1 MPAPRPG
8 SGSPNRGA
16 VQGALRAPG
25 MRGSME
31 NEHQQQLLSRL
42 ITYVPFHWVR
52 RGLENPVLPR
62 PASEWRHGAVLA
74 AELLG
79 LGPLAEHANRLG
91 ADGAD
96 ELCRLLNL
104 GLAAILEQAIFPQG
118 GQLVRLGGEQV
129 LAFFVGE
136 SALARAAQAGLE
148 IHGALARS
156 GPRLGGIPA
165 LALRAAVAKG
175 PMYLAQIG
183 DPAERMEVVLAGPA
197 VVDALSAVTEARGGE
212 LVIPAAQAEASSAIG
227 IAAVRG
233 AVAAVAAVDPAPAPV
248 PIPDFGPDLGEQ
260 TVAKINALR
269 PFVGPELFDRLLAD
283 PAVPPPPPQ
292 LKRATVLLAE
302 FWHIDPARTTSRDEF
317 NRRFLLANRIVQ
329 RHGGQLAR
337 LDFTA
342 KGRKLTAVFGLPESR
357 GTDEE
362 RALGCALELR
372 EALGSVRMRAAVN
385 TGFLFSGEVGSA
397 LKREQVILGAPVQVA
412 SRLLAA
418 ADEGAIVAG
427 PETCRGG
434 GAGFE
439 LGPVW
444 QVRIPGTRAPVT
456 VRAVLRRQD
465 RIRQAVAPGRLAGR
479 ARELESA
486 LKSFEWILRD
496 GGGALVVRADQGSGK
511 TRFLREL
518 VALARTRARVGFKRL
533 RCSYLTRE
541 RPFALVEACLQALTG
556 ESRPLAAWV
565 EEVPELME
573 SQLKALGEL
582 ATLNGRADYV
592 SLQQRLAVDALAVLG
607 NRPKSVL
614 VLDDLHEADP
624 ESLAVFRELARTQ
637 ALSFLASSGEPLE
650 GFPELH
656 LPPLD
661 ATGLADLTREALGE
675 APPALVNWLEHR
687 SAGNVLQA
695 RALLAWLI
703 ESDALE
709 KGPAGISLRAPGLEP
724 TPAAL
729 KLPVAYE
736 VYPAGQTE
744 SGPTSL
750 DSDPGLVTDPGA
762 PPPGADGVAL
772 AAHRRRHRELAE
784 LIESVPG
791 ASEERREELA
801 ILYGESDRAEKAV
814 YYARTAAKAALARNR
829 YGLALS
835 WTEAAARSAQ
845 LVDDPALIREV
856 RVEEAEAWHRLYDP
870 HRAAAIAREVEAS
883 AAQAGDAALAERAA
897 LLVAQALAD
906 GYAPGA
912 EEACHAVLIRA
923 EPGSLAEAQARL
935 SLARVLRGRGELPE
949 AEQLVE
955 RASVLA
961 AAGQDEE
968 LRIHALIESAL
979 LRAEKGELPRARA
992 ALETAATL
1000 SRPHALARARVLV
1013 LLNLGVVRAH
1023 DADVPG
1029 AAQAY
1034 HDAERLAVE
1043 LGLVIPRA
1051 AALVN
1056 LSDLHR
1062 DAGDREQAW
1071 TFANLAQVE
1080 ARRAGDARVAGAAA
1094 LTRALSAGPE
1104 VDAVS
1109 IGAEALRQL
1118 EPLEDASL
1126 FIEAAAR
1133 LAHMAL
1139 DRGER
1144 QWAVQLFTAARA
1156 RAEAT
1161 GIARHQRAL
1170 DRLDSLLHAS
1180 MPRVPV
1186 AAREDAIVTA
1196 PGV

>member
-1 MPAPRPG
+1 
-8 SGSPNRGA
+8 
-16 VQGALRAPG
+16 
-25 MRGSME
+25 ME

-52 RGLENPVLPR
+52 AALERPEPPR

-74 AELLG
+74 AELVG

-91 ADGAD
+91 AEGAD

-136 SALARAAQAGLE
+136 TAVARAAQAGLE

-156 GPRLGGIPA
+156 GPRVGGVPA

-183 DPAERMEVVLAGPA
+183 DPSERMEVVLAGPA
-197 VVDALSAVTEARGGE
+197 VVDALSAVGEARGGE
-212 LVIPAAQAEASSAIG
+212 LVMPAVQVERDGAIG
-227 IAAVRG
+227 VAGTRG
-233 AVAAVAAVDPAPAPV
+233 AVATVAAVDPPPAPV
-248 PIPDFGPDLGEQ
+248 PIPDFGPDLGQ
-260 TVAKINALR
+260 DTLAKINALR
-269 PFVGPELFDRLLAD
+269 PFVAPELFDRLLAD
-283 PAVPPPPPQ
+283 PAVTPSPPQ

-302 FWHIDPARTTSRDEF
+302 FWHIDPARSTSREEF
-317 NRRFLLANRIVQ
+317 NRRFLLANRVVQ

-342 KGRKLTAVFGLPESR
+342 RGRKLTAVFGLPESH
-357 GTDEE
+357 GSDEE

-385 TGFLFSGEVGSA
+385 TGFVFSGELGSA
-397 LKREQVILGAPVQVA
+397 LKREQVVLGAPVQVA
-412 SRLLAA
+412 GRLLST

-427 PETCRGG
+427 PETCRAG

-444 QVRIPGTRAPVT
+444 QVRIPGTRAPT
-456 VRAVLRRQD
+456 SVRAVLRRQD

-479 ARELESA
+479 TRELESA
-486 LKSFEWILRD
+486 LKSFDWIIKD
-496 GGGALVVRADQGSGK
+496 GGGALVVRAEQGAGK

-518 VALARTRARVGFKRL
+518 VAQARTRARVSFRRL

-541 RPFALVEACLQALTG
+541 RPFALVEACLHALTG
-556 ESRPLAAWV
+556 EARPLAAWV

-573 SQLKALGEL
+573 SQLRVLGEL
-582 ATLNGRADYV
+582 GELGGREGYIA
-592 SLQQRLAVDALAVLG
+592 LQKRLAADALAVLG
-607 NRPKSVL
+607 NRPRTVL

-624 ESLAVFRELARTQ
+624 ESLEVFRMLAQTQ
-637 ALSFLASSGEPLE
+637 ALSFLASSGRPLGE
-650 GFPELH
+650 GFPELA
-656 LPPLD
+656 LTELD
-661 ATGLADLTREALGE
+661 TVGLADLTREALGE
-675 APPALVNWLEHR
+675 APPALLNWLEHR
-687 SAGNVLQA
+687 SGGNVTQA
-695 RALLAWLI
+695 RALLAWLV
-703 ESDALE
+703 ETDALE
-709 KGPAGISLRAPGLEP
+709 KGPAGFSLRAAALEA

-729 KLPVAYE
+729 RLPGALD
-736 VYPAGQTE
+736 VYPAAQTE
-744 SGPTSL
+744 SGPTVLHSQPDL
-750 DSDPGLVTDPGA
+750 TTDPGL
-762 PPPGADGVAL
+762 PPPGADDASVQ
-772 AAHRRRHRELAE
+772 AHRARHRELAE
-784 LIESVPG
+784 LIEAVPG

-801 ILYGESDRAEKAV
+801 ILYGESDRPEKAV
-814 YYARTAAKAALARNR
+814 YYARTAARAALARNR
-829 YGLALS
+829 FALALS
-835 WTEAAARSAQ
+835 WAEAAARSAQ
-845 LVDDPALIREV
+845 LVEDPSLIREV
-856 RVEEAEAWHRLYDP
+856 RFEEAEAWHRLYDP
-870 HRAAAIAREVEAS
+870 HRAAAIAREVEES
-883 AAQAGDAALAERAA
+883 ARAAGDGELADRAA
-897 LLVAQALAD
+897 LLLALALAD
-906 GYAPGA
+906 GYVPGA
-912 EEACHAVLIRA
+912 EEACHEALVRVEA
-923 EPGSLAEAQARL
+923 GSAAEARARL
-935 SLARVLRGRGELPE
+935 ALARVLRGRGELPE

-961 AAGQDEE
+961 AGCDDEE
-968 LRIHALIESAL
+968 LRIHTLIEGAL
-979 LRAEKGELPRARA
+979 LRAEKGELERARA
-992 ALETAATL
+992 GLETAANL
-1000 SRPHALARARVLV
+1000 SRPSALARARVLV

-1023 DADVPG
+1023 DVDLPG

-1034 HDAERLAVE
+1034 HDAERLASE

-1062 DAGDREQAW
+1062 DSGDREQAW
-1071 TFANLAQVE
+1071 SFANLAQVE
-1080 ARRAGDARVAGAAA
+1080 ARRAGDARIAGAAA
-1094 LTRALSAGPE
+1094 LVRALSAGPE
-1104 VDAVS
+1104 VDAVG

-1144 QWAVQLFTAARA
+1144 SWAVQLFTAARA

-1161 GIARHQRAL
+1161 GIARHQRSL
-1170 DRLDSLLHAS
+1170 DRLDELLHAS
-1180 MPRVPV
+1180 SPRVQ
-1186 AAREDAIVTA
+1186 AAAGEDAVVTA